1 MVRTVVCKKDGCSG
15 NEFYITTKD
24 NKLMLTCNECGNV
37 YYYDVATNVW
47 TKAN

>member
-24 NKLMLTCNECGNV
+24 NKLNL
-37 YYYDVATNVW
+37 
-47 TKAN
+47 KANTKCPVRTSKIFF